1 MSHLASSREGSRRPP
16 IKLMP
21 ASVLLSSRA
30 RHSQLTP
37 VAGFPRPKAIQRFL
51 KRAMDIAGATLLL
64 LLTAPLIVVCALLV
78 RLQDGG
84 PAIHRRRVIG
94 KDRLFN
100 AFKLRTMRPD
110 ADEVLSR
117 DPLLRKRFEVN
128 FKLKDD
134 PRVTRIGGF
143 LRRTS
148 LDELPQLWNV
158 LCGDMSL
165 VGPRMISPPEL
176 ARYGGAAWIFQLMK
190 PGLTGYWQVEGWH
203 AGSYQDRVAMDQWY
217 VAHWSFL
224 TDFKILCK
232 TPLRVLRR
240 SASH

>member
-1 MSHLASSREGSRRPP
+1 
-16 IKLMP
+16 MP
-21 ASVLLSSRA
+21 ASVPLQSRA
-30 RHSQLTP
+30 CNTQPTP
-37 VAGFPRPKAIQRFL
+37 VTDFAPRKHIQLLL
-51 KRAMDIAGATLLL
+51 KRAVDIIGAALLL
-64 LLTAPLIVVCALLV
+64 LLTAPLIAVCALLV
-78 RLQDGG
+78 RLQDRGT
-84 PAIHRRRVIG
+84 AIHRRRVIG
-94 KDRLFN
+94 KNRQFD

-117 DPLLRKRFEVN
+117 DPLLRSRFEVN

-134 PRVTRIGGF
+134 PRVTRIGAF

-158 LCGDMSL
+158 LCGEMSL

-176 ARYGGAAWIFQLMK
+176 VRYGNAARIFQVMK
-190 PGLTGYWQVEGWH
+190 PGLTGYWQVERRQ

-217 VAHWSFL
+217 VANWSFL
-224 TDFKILCK
+224 MDLKILCK

-240 SASH
+240 SREY